1 MAIEALYPSRRQSRR
16 HNLLFAREW
25 RMRRLGLCLIAAA
38 GLAGATGLRSVP
50 AGAAAE
56 AGYTPPATGQLSAP
70 FALRRVNLREPTTAK
85 PAAKPAHPIR
95 VIPIFAV
102 PQDSGT
108 PSKAG

>member
-1 MAIEALYPSRRQSRR
+1 MAIDALYPSRRQSRR
-16 HNLLFAREW
+16 HNPLFARER
-25 RMRRLGLCLIAAA
+25 RMRRLGLCLLAAA
-38 GLAGATGLRSVP
+38 GLAGTIGLRSVP

-56 AGYTPPATGQLSAP
+56 PGYTPAAGHGQLSAP
-70 FALRRVNLREPTTAK
+70 FALRRINLRE

-108 PSKAG
+108 ASKAG